1 MQNYNTITTIDNN
14 DAAAPILKIDQN
26 IKHNKYF
33 THFNHSTIT
42 RPIIIKTT

>member
-1 MQNYNTITTIDNN
+1 MQNSNTITTIDN
-14 DAAAPILKIDQN
+14 DAAGPILKIDQN

-42 RPIIIKTT
+42 RPIIIKTA